1 MSWIPAG
8 ERRIRATVTIKNA
21 GDQPVT
27 AQLRAVIFYAEN
39 LSDSTDDPVEDYTN
53 WDAEAEA
60 VDIVEFGSVTLNPG
74 ESISASAS
82 NIPLN
87 TWAEGTK
94 IDAGVVLLD
103 ADQNFYDSLKVSDV
117 VEV

>member
-1 MSWIPAG
+1 V
-8 ERRIRATVTIKNA
+8 RTVTL
-21 GDQPVT
+21 
-27 AQLRAVIFYAEN
+27 QLRAVVFYAES
-39 LSDSTDDPVEDYTN
+39 LSDSTGDPAEDYAN

-74 ESISASAS
+74 ETVSASAS

-94 IDAGVVLLD
+94 IDAGIVLLD
-103 ADQNFYDSLKVSDV
+103 VDQNFYDSLRMSDI
-117 VEV
+117 VEA